1 MPDIT
6 MKYSINL
13 SFGEVK
19 FPPFQEIFVLGK
31 NAQQG
36 KIGLSKSLELLAPD
50 TFQLVDVQ
58 EDTIEAIFVEKRLL
72 RKLPAEKIIEILRV
86 KVFPFV
92 AEGELMRVDFKVN
105 ISYNNFEIEVGDV

>member
-19 FPPFQEIFVLGK
+19 LPPFQEIFVLGK
-31 NAQQG
+31 NAPQG
-36 KIGLSKSLELLAPD
+36 KIGLTKSLELLVPNA
-50 TFQLVDVQ
+50 FQLIEVD
-58 EDTIEAIFVEKRLL
+58 EETIEAIFIEKRIL
-72 RKLPAEKIIEILRV
+72 RKLPAERIVAILKE

-92 AEGELMRVDFKVN
+92 AEGELIRVDFKVK